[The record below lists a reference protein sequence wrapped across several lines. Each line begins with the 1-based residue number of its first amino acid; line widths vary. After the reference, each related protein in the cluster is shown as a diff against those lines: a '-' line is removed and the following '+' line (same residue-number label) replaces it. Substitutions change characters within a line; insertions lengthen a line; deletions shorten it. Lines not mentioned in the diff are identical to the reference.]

1 MKLYLLAELFAIAQS
16 YHIHHSYPKQSANKI
31 NRQKPIINNNDSTF
45 HTILSK
51 LGLVKDERS
60 VELDLLQNTGNLN
73 IKPLN
78 NDHQFIFK
86 IFSDDNTRDLSNQST
101 RINILAPTPTTSSP
115 MSQAATRI
123 LAQELA
129 YTQLESSRY

>member
-1 MKLYLLAELFAIAQS
+1 MKLYLLVELFATVQS
-16 YHIHHSYPKQSANKI
+16 YHIHHNYPKQSTNQI
-31 NRQKPIINNNDSTF
+31 NRQKFIINNNDSTL

-60 VELDLLQNTGNLN
+60 IELDLLQNTDNLN
-73 IKPLN
+73 IKPSK

-86 IFSDDNTRDLSNQST
+86 IFNDDSTRDLSKQST
-101 RINILAPTPTTSSP
+101 RINTPVPTPTTSSP

-123 LAQELA
+123 LAQELS
-129 YTQLESSRY
+129 YTQLEPSRY